1 MSGYWKVGSDASK
14 RVWVETENG
23 QQTSS
28 PESQMTDP
36 TNKTPRTDALC
47 KERQIS
53 PQRADDAGAL
63 AYLARYLERA
73 LAAKEKE
80 LSAKQARIDALM
92 LEYCPDEMT
101 PEQIEEWGKNQ
112 RPASPEL
119 KANIDAALAAQ
130 EGQKPEYFFW
140 VIERFE
146 HQQSKGY
153 WDGGS
158 SRSFTPDIEK
168 AIQFCRREDCFWATR
183 GWHWVDTQFT
193 QHQMLNIHNAPNGRH
208 AHALHPAEEQK
219 EKP

>member
-80 LSAKQARIDALM
+80 L
-92 LEYCPDEMT
+92 
-101 PEQIEEWGKNQ
+101 
-112 RPASPEL
+112 
-119 KANIDAALAAQ
+119 
-130 EGQKPEYFFW
+130 EGL
-140 VIERFE
+140 
-146 HQQSKGY
+146 
-153 WDGGS
+153 
-158 SRSFTPDIEK
+158 
-168 AIQFCRREDCFWATR
+168 REDAMTMALR
-183 GWHWVDTQFT
+183 LYGESDDTFAPET
-193 QHQMLNIHNAPNGRH
+193 IEVMSRWRLKCNALFQEH
-208 AHALHPAEEQK
+208 ADQK
-219 EKP
+219 DKLYEAMERS